1 MLLCSGG
8 GRPPRLTLQAPAAAP
23 GAAGPGASADNGL
36 LEALSPPR
44 SASAWSKSP
53 RAAFGWGPRGQ
64 VALVGL
70 EDAQAGRRR
79 GRGAWRGRGAS
90 IASAGTH
97 RGGRERT
104 DRPMRHGAP
113 LAKCYFASSLK
124 CPQKL
129 PDQGT
134 EPDFRGVNCHPGHR
148 TLGPRTAAPGAGET
162 AGETA
167 RVFLPGEARVTEP

>member
-1 MLLCSGG
+1 MFLCSGG

-23 GAAGPGASADNGL
+23 GAAGPGMSADNGL

-53 RAAFGWGPRGQ
+53 RAALGWGPRGQ

-70 EDAQAGRRR
+70 EDAQAGRWR
-79 GRGAWRGRGAS
+79 GRGARRGRGAS

-134 EPDFRGVNCHPGHR
+134 EPDFRGVNRHPGHR
-148 TLGPRTAAPGAGET
+148 TRAGGT

-167 RVFLPGEARVTEP
+167 TVFLPGEARVTEP